1 MMGDGV
7 VVEPT
12 SATICAPA
20 DGVAEDLSTAPD
32 EGVAGRMM
40 GDGVVVEPTSA
51 TICAPAD
58 GEICFVF
65 PTKHAVGFQTEEGV
79 EMLLHIGIDTVGL
92 NGEGFEI
99 LKEEGKVKKGE
110 PIMRV
115 DIDYVKS
122 HAPSLVSPIL
132 CTALEDNQKIRLLG
146 EGEIRAGEDLFAI
159 DIYE

>member
-1 MMGDGV
+1 
-7 VVEPT
+7 
-12 SATICAPA
+12 
-20 DGVAEDLSTAPD
+20 
-32 EGVAGRMM
+32 
-40 GDGVVVEPTSA
+40 
-51 TICAPAD
+51 
-58 GEICFVF
+58 
-65 PTKHAVGFQTEEGV
+65 
-79 EMLLHIGIDTVGL
+79 MLLHIGIDTVGL